1 MDEVKRSRDSK
12 AEQRVQRLKANRHE
26 VYLNNLRDKVT
37 MHEIL
42 TLCFVKNQV
51 VFNSEKLTKVNV
63 VSQLKRDEL
72 LLGLLRRLWSFLSQ
86 RWSSVL
92 LSASCRF

>member
-26 VYLNNLRDKVT
+26 VYPNNLRDKVT

-51 VFNSEKLTKVNV
+51 E
-63 VSQLKRDEL
+63 R
-72 LLGLLRRLWSFLSQ
+72 
-86 RWSSVL
+86 
-92 LSASCRF
+92 